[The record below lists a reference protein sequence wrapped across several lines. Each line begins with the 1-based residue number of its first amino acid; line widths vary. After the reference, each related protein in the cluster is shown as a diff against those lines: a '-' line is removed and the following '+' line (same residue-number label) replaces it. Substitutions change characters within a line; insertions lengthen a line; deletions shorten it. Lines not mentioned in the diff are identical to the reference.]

1 MPRPF
6 SRRTAMLLGA
16 GLTGLVVTGCEDTSP
31 RGKSSGGSSN
41 GGQTTPTRDP
51 ADVAALRTAAGNLQ
65 RLVARYDAVVR
76 SHPPLRARLAGPR
89 KLHTAH
95 LTRLRSLG
103 GVPAIGKSPAKP
115 VPAQAAALAEIASTE
130 QRLSVVHATAA
141 AQRSGD
147 VARLLAMI
155 AASQTQIAATLRRKA
170 A

>member
-1 MPRPF
+1 MPRPL

-31 RGKSSGGSSN
+31 RGKSSGGSN
-41 GGQTTPTRDP
+41 GQTTPTRDP

-65 RLVARYDAVVR
+65 HLVARYDAVIR

-103 GVPAIGKSPAKP
+103 GVPATDKATAKP
-115 VPAQAAALAEIASTE
+115 VPAQAAALAEIATTE